1 MMTESLINVP
11 FFFTEVINLIV
22 SLNRISG
29 FLDLDQVQECI
40 VERNPTADEG
50 QNAIEVKGNFSWGFS
65 ANKKKKT
72 EDDEGS
78 DEEEKKAIE
87 VQPEEK
93 ENEEVPTLGKYMT
106 LKQLD
111 LEVKRGEFLC
121 VIGDVGS
128 GKSSLLNSVIGDMI
142 YVPDAEVENFGGLDQ
157 EGDKDSFNELKSKVL
172 SPDFNVPTKPVKL
185 YGSVSYVE
193 QVSWI

>member
-1 MMTESLINVP
+1 MYAWGSYVAGIYFFPNLLPAVTFTAYIGTGHSIDLQTAAATLVIFGMMTESLINVP

-106 LKQLD
+106 L
-111 LEVKRGEFLC
+111 
-121 VIGDVGS
+121 
-128 GKSSLLNSVIGDMI
+128 
-142 YVPDAEVENFGGLDQ
+142 
-157 EGDKDSFNELKSKVL
+157 
-172 SPDFNVPTKPVKL
+172 
-185 YGSVSYVE
+185 
-193 QVSWI
+193 